1 MMHRLAALVAE
12 GDPTQTHHWLWPET
26 AEIIYGG
33 IASVLVFSLLAKVA
47 GPLAKK
53 AFADRTARVQGE
65 MDNAAAALDKATQEA
80 ARIRS
85 ALGNVDA
92 ERSRLFAEADT
103 QAAAVLADGRARI
116 IARYAS
122 LAAAPSVAALIGAEL
137 GWDEARIEAEA
148 ADMVAKAEADIAAA
162 AGRVN
167 DELKSEIARLSALA
181 VERVVRSTVDDSAR
195 QAMVEDF
202 INKVGAAR

>member
-116 IARYAS
+116 
-122 LAAAPSVAALIGAEL
+122 
-137 GWDEARIEAEA
+137 EAEA